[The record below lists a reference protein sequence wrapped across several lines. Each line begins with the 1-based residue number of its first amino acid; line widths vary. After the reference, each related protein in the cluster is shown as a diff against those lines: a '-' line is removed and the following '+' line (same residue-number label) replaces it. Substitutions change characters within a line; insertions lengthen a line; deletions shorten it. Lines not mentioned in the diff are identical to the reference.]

1 MKTRTLRLTFA
12 LSLLLTAHAPA
23 PNARQRPARGGAAA
37 PQRTVV
43 FAVSKYES
51 NVTVEPAFIYSRGA
65 FSKPPIQA
73 TQEEIGRFV
82 REYLRPG
89 RKYRLL
95 SGGGEVGA
103 VTVTKHE
110 GEGCSTLVAAATA
123 QTQAR
128 LGGRVKAL
136 ATDSETLGSG
146 SVSRRAP
153 TEGERARA
161 LELARAA
168 YAKNGT
174 PSALVAG
181 MQVVNLTA
189 MDLDRDGKFE
199 LAGSFLVEKK
209 SGGSAVDAYTLFLII
224 EPQGDSYR
232 TAWEW
237 FHHGFEGE
245 YADRHFVD
253 QLDLD
258 GDGVGEVV
266 VEGTY
271 YESNDYIVYKREQG
285 RWRPVYQGGGG
296 GC

>member
-1 MKTRTLRLTFA
+1 MKTKIFRLTFA
-12 LSLLLTAHAPA
+12 LSLLLPAHASA
-23 PNARQRPARGGAAA
+23 PARQTPARGAA
-37 PQRTVV
+37 PPRTVV

-51 NVTVEPAFIYSRGA
+51 NVTVEPAFVYSRGA

-95 SGGGEVGA
+95 SGGGGAGA
-103 VTVTKHE
+103 VTVTKFE

-123 QTQAR
+123 ETQAR

-136 ATDSETLGSG
+136 ATDSETLARAP
-146 SVSRRAP
+146 VSRRAP
-153 TEGERARA
+153 TEGERAKA

-174 PSALVAG
+174 PSALVSG

-189 MDLDRDGKFE
+189 TDLDRDGRVE
-199 LAGSFLVEKK
+199 LVGSFLVEKK
-209 SGGSAVDAYTLFLII
+209 AGDASQDAYTLFLII

-245 YADRHFVD
+245 YAARHFVD

-271 YESNDYIVYKREQG
+271 YESNDYVVYKREQG

>member
-1 MKTRTLRLTFA
+1 MKTRILRLTFA
-12 LSLLLTAHAPA
+12 LSLLPHAYASTP
-23 PNARQRPARGGAAA
+23 ARQSPARGAA

-43 FAVSKYES
+43 FAVGKHEA
-51 NVTVEPAFIYSRGA
+51 NVTMEPAFIYSRGA
-65 FSKPPIQA
+65 FVKPPIDDTGA
-73 TQEEIGRFV
+73 APFARDYF
-82 REYLRPG
+82 RAG

-95 SGGGEVGA
+95 SGGGDAGT
-103 VTVTKHE
+103 VTVRKYLE
-110 GEGCSTLVAAATA
+110 PGCVGLVAEATA
-123 QTQAR
+123 ETQAR
-128 LGGRVKAL
+128 LGGRVQAL
-136 ATDSETLGSG
+136 ATDSETVGR
-146 SVSRRAP
+146 VAASRRAP
-153 TEGERARA
+153 TEGERERA

-174 PSALVAG
+174 PSALVGG

-189 MDLDRDGKFE
+189 TDLDRDGKFE
-199 LAGSFLVEKK
+199 LVGSFLVEKK
-209 SGGSAVDAYTLFLII
+209 SGEAAQDAYTLFLII

-271 YESNDYIVYKREQG
+271 YESNDYVVYKREQG

>member
-12 LSLLLTAHAPA
+12 LSLLLSSSAAPS
-23 PNARQRPARGGAAA
+23 ARQKPASGTT
-37 PQRTVV
+37 PERTVV
-43 FAVSKYES
+43 FAVKKYES
-51 NVTVEPAFIYSRGA
+51 NVTIEPAFSYSRGA
-65 FSKPPIQA
+65 FAKPPID
-73 TQEEIGRFV
+73 TPSEPFT
-82 REYLRPG
+82 REYFRAG

-95 SGGGEVGA
+95 SGGGDAGS
-103 VTVTKHE
+103 VTVRKYLE
-110 GEGCSTLVAAATA
+110 PGCVGLVAEAAAETP
-123 QTQAR
+123 AR
-128 LGGRVKAL
+128 LGGRVQAL
-136 ATDSETLGSG
+136 ATDSETLGRAPS
-146 SVSRRAP
+146 SRRAP

-161 LELARAA
+161 VELARAA
-168 YAKNGT
+168 YAKNGA
-174 PSALVAG
+174 PASLVGA

-189 MDLDRDGKFE
+189 TDLDRDGKFE
-199 LAGSFLVEKK
+199 LVGSFLVEKK
-209 SGGSAVDAYTLFLII
+209 TGEAASDAYTLFLII
-224 EPQGDSYR
+224 EPQGDAHR

-266 VEGTY
+266 AEGTY
-271 YESNDYIVYKREQG
+271 YESNDYVVYKRQQG

>member
-23 PNARQRPARGGAAA
+23 HARQRPARGEAA
-37 PQRTVV
+37 PPRTVV
-43 FAVSKYES
+43 FAVEKYEA
-51 NVTVEPAFIYSRGA
+51 NVTIEPAFIYSRGV
-65 FSKPPIQA
+65 FSKPPIDNDGA
-73 TQEEIGRFV
+73 APFA
-82 REYLRPG
+82 REYFRAG

-95 SGGGEVGA
+95 SGGGDAGS
-103 VTVTKHE
+103 VTVRKYLE
-110 GEGCSTLVAAATA
+110 PGCVGLVAEATA
-123 QTQAR
+123 ETQAR
-128 LGGRVKAL
+128 LGGRVQAL
-136 ATDSETLGSG
+136 ATDSETVGRASA
-146 SVSRRAP
+146 SRRAP
-153 TEGERARA
+153 TEGERARS

-168 YAKNGT
+168 YAKNRT

-189 MDLDRDGKFE
+189 TDLDRDGKFE

-209 SGGSAVDAYTLFLII
+209 AGGSAVDAYTLFLII
-224 EPQGDSYR
+224 EPQGDTYR

-237 FHHGFEGE
+237 FHHGFEAE

-271 YESNDYIVYKREQG
+271 YESNDYVVYKREQG